1 MLHMGLLSTLG
12 LLHQQTLQFF
22 LVNSSVNGV
31 QSLELRKKQTTF
43 ELMLPDTLQNTL
55 SFQ

>member
-1 MLHMGLLSTLG
+1 MLHMGLLSTFG
-12 LLHQQTLQFF
+12 LLRQQTLQFF
-22 LVNSSVNGV
+22 LANSSVNGV

-43 ELMLPDTLQNTL
+43 EPMLPGTLQNIL

>member
-1 MLHMGLLSTLG
+1 MLHMGLLSTFG

-31 QSLELRKKQTTF
+31 QSLEL
-43 ELMLPDTLQNTL
+43 
-55 SFQ
+55 

>member
-12 LLHQQTLQFF
+12 LLRQRTLQFF
-22 LVNSSVNGV
+22 LANSSVNGV
-31 QSLELRKKQTTF
+31 QSLELQKKQTTF
-43 ELMLPDTLQNTL
+43 EPMQLGTLQNIL